1 MATSPPWPLSSI
13 RIHNGHFLL
22 SARWSLW
29 TGSTVKSIVNE
40 TKLHVWSPCS
50 LTVTSVQGLFT
61 FLPWNNTKKKTIIK
75 RNVTCDETCSSTLQ
89 QSPVIRALKRFLA
102 LVEVWVSWTLMNCFH
117 CFLHTLLE
125 KLFYLISEKLQ
136 EHFRTT
142 KGFPILLRGRITKLK
157 QSGQLLNEIA
167 VTISVIYRFS
177 QG

>member
-1 MATSPPWPLSSI
+1 MATFFYPHPQWPLSSI
-13 RIHNGHFLL
+13 RTVVVVDRFNCKIDSKWNKITCMITVFTYCHICPGFVHF
-22 SARWSLW
+22 
-29 TGSTVKSIVNE
+29 STLKQ
-40 TKLHVWSPCS
+40 H
-50 LTVTSVQGLFT
+50 Q
-61 FLPWNNTKKKTIIK
+61 KKTIIK

-102 LVEVWVSWTLMNCFH
+102 LVQVWVSWTLMNCFH
-117 CFLHTLLE
+117 CFPHTLLE

-142 KGFPILLRGRITKLK
+142 KGFPILLRGRITQLK